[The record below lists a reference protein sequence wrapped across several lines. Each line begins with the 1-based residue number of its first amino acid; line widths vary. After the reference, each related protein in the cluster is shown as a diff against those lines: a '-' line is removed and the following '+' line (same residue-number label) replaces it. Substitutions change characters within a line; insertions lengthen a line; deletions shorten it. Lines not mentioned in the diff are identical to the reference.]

1 MSSLGEAFR
10 PVYSLVPRAA
20 FIKKIL
26 EVKDKTEAQHSPSAY
41 SSPEEFIHSP
51 PLPSPSPPPP
61 PRRAIP
67 SEAATSAAPTNA
79 STTSRSQQPA
89 NIAITISRSNET
101 PKYANELST
110 TLTYQPPGCQFYNRR
125 KRIEVQEFSVG
136 DRVSVA
142 VPKLDRTATDL
153 PRIPAEI
160 IAIHGPKVKSHS
172 LTTAFGTIST
182 KFTGGDL

>member
-1 MSSLGEAFR
+1 MPVPPAEASSPPTSR
-10 PVYSLVPRAA
+10 
-20 FIKKIL
+20 
-26 EVKDKTEAQHSPSAY
+26 SPSA
-41 SSPEEFIHSP
+41 EATKHSKICK
-51 PLPSPSPPPP
+51 
-61 PRRAIP
+61 RALYN
-67 SEAATSAAPTNA
+67 TYVSAARM
-79 STTSRSQQPA
+79 S
-89 NIAITISRSNET
+89 E
-101 PKYANELST
+101 
-110 TLTYQPPGCQFYNRR
+110 FYNRR